1 MDSSKKALLKRRA
14 AMSRGRDDGSESFG
28 FLKNSV
34 LSAALALA
42 GAIILTF
49 LVTAAIFRTADPARL
64 AVPSAAAIL
73 CISAVACGFIAA
85 KLSRGASLSSGLLSG
100 TIFELFVLAVAF
112 IIGRKGMT
120 MPAGLRALFF
130 GILVPLSAVGS
141 AIGGMKLSGKRR
153 TTIRRK

>member
-14 AMSRGRDDGSESFG
+14 AMARGHDDGSESFG
-28 FLKNSV
+28 FLKNAA
-34 LSAALALA
+34 LSAAMALV

-64 AVPSAAAIL
+64 AIPFAAALL

-85 KLSRGASLSSGLLSG
+85 KLSVGSSLSAGLLSG
-100 TIFELFVLAVAF
+100 AIFELFVLAVAF
-112 IIGRKGMT
+112 IIGRKGMA
-120 MPAGLRALFF
+120 MPSGLRALFF
-130 GILVPLSAVGS
+130 SILVPLSAVGY
-141 AIGGMKLSGKRR
+141 AVGGMNLPRKRR